1 MERVLK
7 TVLVLGSTGMAG
19 HMVVSQLR
27 EKYRVIEVNRKRYS
41 KSRGLYFDATDRKRY
56 NTFFDSFKGVDY
68 IVNCIGVLVEASE
81 DDYNLAYVVNRDF
94 PKFLETKFKGT
105 KTKIIHIST
114 DCVFDGR
121 KGEYSPLD
129 KPTETSA
136 YGRSKACGE
145 IINSKDVTIRTSIIG
160 PDLKAEGVGLFN
172 WFMSQS
178 GEVKGYTNAF
188 WSGISTIELAR
199 CIEWCIEEGKCGL
212 QQISREK
219 KVSKYEL
226 LQTFKS
232 VFKKDITI
240 LEDPTKKID
249 KSLIPS
255 EDAYPITTSY
265 TYMVHEMKQ
274 YIENVS
280 HKYTYL
286 HYKKGCSCD

>member
-56 NTFFDSFKGVDY
+56 NTFFDSFKAKGSFLSY
-68 IVNCIGVLVEASE
+68 RTGIGVLVEASE

-172 WFMSQS
+172 WF
-178 GEVKGYTNAF
+178 
-188 WSGISTIELAR
+188 I
-199 CIEWCIEEGKCGL
+199 
-212 QQISREK
+212 
-219 KVSKYEL
+219 
-226 LQTFKS
+226 TF
-232 VFKKDITI
+232 
-240 LEDPTKKID
+240 
-249 KSLIPS
+249 
-255 EDAYPITTSY
+255 
-265 TYMVHEMKQ
+265 
-274 YIENVS
+274 
-280 HKYTYL
+280 
-286 HYKKGCSCD
+286 